1 MSSGAS
7 KTSPEAANSDAN
19 LHDNRAGTLV
29 PSLTRERLSDITDEG
44 LFERLAAGVLR
55 IAEPVFHGIVET
67 GTNVRGQTIADP
79 ADGILYTMAPD
90 GERLAIIAHHTIT
103 RKASLRSKWLDSTDG
118 DVVKAIRLFES
129 ASARVGEHHRIL
141 ILTCSVEP
149 DSALVMDIEAVAA
162 DHGLTIQ
169 LWPGH

>member
-1 MSSGAS
+1 MSSGTS
-7 KTSPEAANSDAN
+7 QTSPKAATSGTS
-19 LHDNRAGTLV
+19 LHDNSAGTLA

-67 GTNVRGQTIADP
+67 GTNVRGQTIPDP
-79 ADGILYTMAPD
+79 ADGVLYTMAPD

-103 RKASLRSKWLDSTDG
+103 RRASLRSKWLDPTDG

-129 ASARVGEHHRIL
+129 ASARIGEHKRIL

-149 DSALVMDIEAVAA
+149 DRIKQSGT
-162 DHGLTIQ
+162 DHV
-169 LWPGH
+169 